1 MVQQLGLV
9 DQYHT
14 DEEFKL
20 FCGMLDGLA
29 FLPLT
34 DVTEGMTFLKGCT
47 PEGTE
52 ALVEYFDST
61 YVTGSFRRIQRLNG
75 VERLHIRR
83 RPPTFPQELW
93 NVHDLTLQN
102 DDRTNN
108 FCEAWNHGFSKI
120 VGHSHPSV
128 WRLIQCLQE
137 DEAQTRMLILQ
148 NARGQPPVKRV
159 RRVTEDLQERLHNL
173 CRARATGEKTIEE
186 FLRGIGHCIRLG

>member
-1 MVQQLGLV
+1 M
-9 DQYHT
+9 
-14 DEEFKL
+14 
-20 FCGMLDGLA
+20 
-29 FLPLT
+29 
-34 DVTEGMTFLKGCT
+34 
-47 PEGTE
+47 
-52 ALVEYFDST
+52 EYFDST

-83 RPPTFPQELW
+83 RPPTFLQELW

-128 WRLIQCLQE
+128 WKLIQCLQE

-159 RRVTEDLQERLHNL
+159 RRVTRDLQERLHNL